1 MKRIGR
7 SRVVA
12 VVVLAAVMLASV
24 QCGYILYP
32 ERRDTTSDRKGEI
45 DLPVLIM
52 DGVWLLCCPIF
63 VGAIFLFV
71 DFYYGTLFLP
81 GDTVK
86 AKPKSTLLFRLND
99 PAPEN
104 VALAVTLEDP
114 AGVAVFA
121 TLLER
126 DIASGEKVGELKMTI
141 PEGLL
146 PGDYRLAVKVNGEV
160 QATWN
165 LSL

>member
-1 MKRIGR
+1 MKRLFK
-7 SRVVA
+7 SRLVA
-12 VVVLAAVMLASV
+12 VITLVALLAVTTN
-24 QCGYILYP
+24 CGYILYP
-32 ERRDTTSDRKGEI
+32 DRRQQNPDRQGEI
-45 DLPVLIM
+45 DLPVLVM
-52 DGVWLLCCPIF
+52 DGVWLF
-63 VGAIFLFV
+63 VFVVPGVVFLFI
-71 DFYYGTLFLP
+71 DFYYGTMFLP
-81 GDTVK
+81 KEGVK
-86 AKPKSTLLFRLND
+86 AKPKSTILFRLNN
-99 PAPEN
+99 PAPED

-146 PGDYRLAVKVNGEV
+146 PGDYRLAVKVNGET
-160 QATWN
+160 QAAWN